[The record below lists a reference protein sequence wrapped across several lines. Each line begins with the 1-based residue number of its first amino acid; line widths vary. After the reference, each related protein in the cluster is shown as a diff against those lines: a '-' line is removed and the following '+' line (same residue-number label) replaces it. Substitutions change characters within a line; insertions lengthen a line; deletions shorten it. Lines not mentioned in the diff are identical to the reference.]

1 MWTTWWI
8 TGCGRFFVT
17 GRAVLP
23 AQGIF
28 RKGLQMGVADSD
40 VRPDVGLDPL
50 PDAER
55 LWTDILDYVK
65 PRVSREGFETWLAPT
80 RGCATANGVLE
91 VEVPNSFFAD
101 WLSQHYSAEVRA
113 ALASVS
119 SRELSVSFR
128 PRDAADTGV
137 LIRRAPVRRPAARQ
151 NGYRLQSHLSFENFV
166 VGESNRLAVAAARS
180 VAERPGV
187 NYNPLFIYGGVG
199 LGKTHL
205 AQAIG
210 NSALAAK
217 PSLKVYY
224 TAADDLFLELIQA
237 IEKNTRIDFK
247 NKYRGLDLLLLDDV
261 HYLVG
266 KERLQEEVF
275 YIFNS
280 LHDAGSQ
287 IVFTSDRPPQ
297 DIPALE
303 GRLTSRL
310 GSGLV
315 VDIQPPELETRIAI
329 LKQKAAMD
337 KAELPDDV
345 AYFIAA
351 RVRTSVRALAGSWIR
366 LLALASLDDRPITT
380 ALAEEALRDLI
391 KEEEPVDHSR
401 IIKACAEHF
410 GVTLKDITNGGRT
423 KQLALARQV
432 AMYLLRAAL
441 NLSLKEIGGLFGN
454 KDHTTVMHALKR
466 VSELKSSDPAFAAR
480 LDKLSKGISRG
491 EQR

>member
-1 MWTTWWI
+1 VQPRV
-8 TGCGRFFVT
+8 GRET
-17 GRAVLP
+17 P
-23 AQGIF
+23 
-28 RKGLQMGVADSD
+28 
-40 VRPDVGLDPL
+40 

-80 RGCATANGVLE
+80 RGCVLSNGILA

-101 WLSQHYSAEVRA
+101 WLSQHYSAELQA
-113 ALASVS
+113 ALS
-119 SRELSVSFR
+119 SISQQELSVSFR

-137 LIRRAPVRRPAARQ
+137 LIRRAPVRRPVSRQ
-151 NGYRLQSHLSFENFV
+151 NGYRLQAHLSFENFV
-166 VGESNRLAVAAARS
+166 VGESNRFAVAAARS
-180 VAERPGV
+180 VAERPGA

-210 NSALAAK
+210 NLALAKK
-217 PSLKVYY
+217 PGVKVYY

-237 IEKNTRIDFK
+237 IEKNSRLEFK
-247 NKYRGLDLLLLDDV
+247 NRYRGLDLLLLDDI

-303 GRLTSRL
+303 GRLASRL

-329 LKQKAAMD
+329 LKQKAALD
-337 KAELPDDV
+337 HADLPDDV

-351 RVRTSVRALAGSWIR
+351 RVRTSVRALEGSWIR
-366 LLALASLDDRPITT
+366 LLALASLDDRPITVT
-380 ALAEEALRDLI
+380 LAEQSLKDLLR
-391 KEEEPVDHSR
+391 EEEPVDHTR

-410 GVTLKDITNGGRT
+410 GVTVKDITNGGRT

-432 AMYLLRAAL
+432 ALYVLRATL
-441 NLSLKEIGGLFGN
+441 SLSLKEIGGLFGN
-454 KDHTTVMHALKR
+454 KDHTTVMHAIKR
-466 VSELKSSDPAFAAR
+466 VDELKVGDPAFAAR
-480 LDKLSKGISRG
+480 LEKLSKGISRG
-491 EQR
+491 EPR

>member
-1 MWTTWWI
+1 M
-8 TGCGRFFVT
+8 
-17 GRAVLP
+17 
-23 AQGIF
+23 
-28 RKGLQMGVADSD
+28 
-40 VRPDVGLDPL
+40 
-50 PDAER
+50 
-55 LWTDILDYVK
+55 
-65 PRVSREGFETWLAPT
+65 
-80 RGCATANGVLE
+80 
-91 VEVPNSFFAD
+91 
-101 WLSQHYSAEVRA
+101 
-113 ALASVS
+113 
-119 SRELSVSFR
+119 
-128 PRDAADTGV
+128 DTSM
-137 LIRRAPVRRPAARQ
+137 LIRRAPARRPAARQ
-151 NGYRLQSHLSFENFV
+151 NGYRLQPHLSFENFV

-210 NSALAAK
+210 NLALGTK

-237 IEKNTRIDFK
+237 IEKNTRIEFK
-247 NKYRGLDLLLLDDV
+247 NKYRGLDLLLLDDI

-303 GRLTSRL
+303 GRLASRL

-315 VDIQPPELETRIAI
+315 VDIQAPELETRIAI
-329 LKQKAAMD
+329 LKQKAAAD
-337 KAELPDDV
+337 HAELPDDV

-351 RVRTSVRALAGSWIR
+351 RVRTSVRALEGSWIR
-366 LLALASLDDRPITT
+366 LLALASLDGRAITV
-380 ALAEEALRDLI
+380 ALAEEALRNLV
-391 KEEEPVDHSR
+391 KEEEPVDHNR
-401 IIKACAEHF
+401 IIKACADHF
-410 GVTLKDITNGGRT
+410 GVALKDITNGGRT

-432 AMYLLRAAL
+432 AMYLLRGTL
-441 NLSLKEIGGLFGN
+441 SLSLKEIGGLFGN
-454 KDHTTVMHALKR
+454 KDHTTVMHAIKR
-466 VSELKSSDPAFAAR
+466 VGDLRTSDPVFAAK
-480 LDKLSKGISRG
+480 LEKLSKGISRG
-491 EQR
+491 EPG

>member
-1 MWTTWWI
+1 
-8 TGCGRFFVT
+8 
-17 GRAVLP
+17 
-23 AQGIF
+23 
-28 RKGLQMGVADSD
+28 MGVADSD
-40 VRPDVGLDPL
+40 VETRVGHQTLLDAAKIWADVL
-50 PDAER
+50 A
-55 LWTDILDYVK
+55 YVK
-65 PRVSREGFETWLAPT
+65 PRVSREGFETWLTPT
-80 RGCATANGVLE
+80 RGCALTNGVLE

-113 ALASVS
+113 ALTSVS
-119 SRELSVSFR
+119 QQELSVSFR
-128 PRDAADTGV
+128 PRDAADTSV

-166 VGESNRLAVAAARS
+166 VGESNRLAAAAARS

-205 AQAIG
+205 AQAVG
-210 NSALAAK
+210 NLALATK
-217 PSLKVYY
+217 PGLKVYY

-237 IEKNTRIDFK
+237 IEKNTRLEFK
-247 NKYRGLDLLLLDDV
+247 EKYRSLDLLLLDDI

-303 GRLTSRL
+303 GRLASRL

-315 VDIQPPELETRIAI
+315 VDIQAPELETRIAI
-329 LKQKAAMD
+329 LKQKAVMD
-337 KAELPDDV
+337 HADLPDDV

-351 RVRTSVRALAGSWIR
+351 RVRTSVRALEGSWIR
-366 LLALASLDDRPITT
+366 LLALASLDDRPITV

-391 KEEEPVDHSR
+391 KEEEPVDHNR
-401 IIKACAEHF
+401 IIKACADYF
-410 GVTLKDITNGGRT
+410 GVTLNDITNGGRT

-432 AMYLLRAAL
+432 AMYLLRAKL
-441 NLSLKEIGGLFGN
+441 SLSLKEIGGLFGN

-466 VSELKSSDPAFAAR
+466 VGELRAGDPVFAA
-480 LDKLSKGISRG
+480 KLEKISKGISRG
-491 EQR
+491 EPG

>member
-1 MWTTWWI
+1 L
-8 TGCGRFFVT
+8 F
-17 GRAVLP
+17 
-23 AQGIF
+23 
-28 RKGLQMGVADSD
+28 
-40 VRPDVGLDPL
+40 
-50 PDAER
+50 
-55 LWTDILDYVK
+55 
-65 PRVSREGFETWLAPT
+65 
-80 RGCATANGVLE
+80 

-101 WLSQHYSAEVRA
+101 WLSQHYSAELQA
-113 ALASVS
+113 ALLNVS
-119 SRELSVSFR
+119 RQELTVSFR

-137 LIRRAPVRRPAARQ
+137 LIHRAPVRRPVPRQ
-151 NGYRLQSHLSFENFV
+151 NGYRLQAHLSFDNFV
-166 VGESNRLAVAAARS
+166 VGESNRFAVAAARS
-180 VAERPGV
+180 VAERPGA

-210 NSALAAK
+210 NLALAKK
-217 PSLKVYY
+217 PDTRVYY

-237 IEKNTRIDFK
+237 IEKNTRLEFK

-297 DIPALE
+297 EIPALE
-303 GRLTSRL
+303 DRLASRL

-329 LKQKAAMD
+329 LKQKATLDRAD
-337 KAELPDDV
+337 LPDDV

-351 RVRTSVRALAGSWIR
+351 RVRTSVRALEGSWIR
-366 LLALASLDDRPITT
+366 LLALASLDNRPITVP
-380 ALAEEALRDLI
+380 LAEEALKDLL
-391 KEEEPVDHSR
+391 KEEEPVDHNR
-401 IIKACAEHF
+401 IVKACAEQF
-410 GVTLKDITNGGRT
+410 GVSVKDITNGGRT

-432 AMYLLRAAL
+432 AMYVLRATL
-441 NLSLKEIGGLFGN
+441 SLSLKEIGGLFGN
-454 KDHTTVMHALKR
+454 KDHTTVMHAIKR
-466 VSELKSSDPAFAAR
+466 VGELKIKDPAFAAR

-491 EQR
+491 EPR

>member
-1 MWTTWWI
+1 
-8 TGCGRFFVT
+8 
-17 GRAVLP
+17 
-23 AQGIF
+23 
-28 RKGLQMGVADSD
+28 MGVADSD
-40 VRPDVGLDPL
+40 VQPSVGHQALLD
-50 PDAER
+50 AAK
-55 LWTDILDYVK
+55 LWADILDYVK

-80 RGCATANGVLE
+80 RGCALLNGVLE

-101 WLSQHYSAEVRA
+101 WLSQHYSADVRA
-113 ALASVS
+113 ALTSVS
-119 SRELSVSFR
+119 QQELSVSFR
-128 PRDAADTGV
+128 PRDTADTGV
-137 LIRRAPVRRPAARQ
+137 LIRRAPARRPVARQ

-180 VAERPGV
+180 VAERPGM

-210 NSALAAK
+210 NLALAK
-217 PSLKVYY
+217 RPGLKAYY

-237 IEKNTRIDFK
+237 IEKNTRLEFK
-247 NKYRGLDLLLLDDV
+247 DKYRTLDLLLLDDV

-315 VDIQPPELETRIAI
+315 VDIQAPELETRIAI

-337 KAELPDDV
+337 HADLPDDV

-351 RVRTSVRALAGSWIR
+351 RVRTSVRALEGSWIR
-366 LLALASLDDRPITT
+366 LLALASLDDRPITV
-380 ALAEEALRDLI
+380 ALAEEALKDLV
-391 KEEEPVDHSR
+391 KEEEPVDHNR
-401 IIKACAEHF
+401 IIRACASHF
-410 GVTLKDITNGGRT
+410 GVALKDITNGGRT

-432 AMYLLRAAL
+432 AMYLLRGTL
-441 NLSLKEIGGLFGN
+441 SLSLKEIGGLFGN
-454 KDHTTVMHALKR
+454 KDHTTVMHAIRRVGDLKT
-466 VSELKSSDPAFAAR
+466 SDPVFAAR
-480 LDKLSKGISRG
+480 LDKLAKGISRG
-491 EQR
+491 EPG

>member
-1 MWTTWWI
+1 
-8 TGCGRFFVT
+8 
-17 GRAVLP
+17 
-23 AQGIF
+23 
-28 RKGLQMGVADSD
+28 MGVADSD
-40 VRPDVGLDPL
+40 VQPRVGHQAL
-50 PDAER
+50 PDAVK
-55 LWTDILDYVK
+55 LWADILDYVK

-80 RGCATANGVLE
+80 RGRALSNGVLE

-113 ALASVS
+113 ALTSVS
-119 SRELSVSFR
+119 QQELSLSFQ
-128 PRDAADTGV
+128 PRDSADTGV

-151 NGYRLQSHLSFENFV
+151 NGYRLQSHLTFENFV
-166 VGESNRLAVAAARS
+166 VGESNRLAVAASRS
-180 VAERPGV
+180 VAERPGAS
-187 NYNPLFIYGGVG
+187 YNPLFIYGGVG

-210 NSALAAK
+210 NLAVAK
-217 PSLKVYY
+217 KPGLKVYY

-237 IEKNTRIDFK
+237 IEKNTRLEFK
-247 NKYRGLDLLLLDDV
+247 DKYRSLDLLLLDDV

-280 LHDAGSQ
+280 LQGAGSQ

-303 GRLTSRL
+303 GRLASRL

-315 VDIQPPELETRIAI
+315 VDIQAPELETRIAI

-337 KAELPDDV
+337 HAELPDDV

-351 RVRTSVRALAGSWIR
+351 RVRTSVRALEGSWIR
-366 LLALASLDDRPITT
+366 LLALASLDARPVTV
-380 ALAEEALRDLI
+380 ALAEEALRDLV
-391 KEEEPVDHSR
+391 KEEEPVDHNR
-401 IIKACAEHF
+401 IIRACADYF
-410 GVTLKDITNGGRT
+410 GVTLEDITNGGRT

-432 AMYLLRAAL
+432 AMYLMRASL
-441 NLSLKEIGGLFGN
+441 SLSLKEIGGLFGN
-454 KDHTTVMHALKR
+454 KDHTTVMHAIKR
-466 VSELKSSDPAFAAR
+466 VGDLRTSDPAFAAKIE
-480 LDKLSKGISRG
+480 KLSKGISRG
-491 EQR
+491 ELS

>member
-1 MWTTWWI
+1 ML
-8 TGCGRFFVT
+8 RKRYF
-17 GRAVLP
+17 L
-23 AQGIF
+23 
-28 RKGLQMGVADSD
+28 RKGLQMGVADSG
-40 VRPDVGLDPL
+40 VQPRVGRETP

-80 RGCATANGVLE
+80 RGCVLSNGILA

-101 WLSQHYSAEVRA
+101 WLSQHYSAELQA
-113 ALASVS
+113 ALS
-119 SRELSVSFR
+119 SISQQELSVSFR

-137 LIRRAPVRRPAARQ
+137 LIRRAPVRRPVSRQ
-151 NGYRLQSHLSFENFV
+151 NGYRLQAHLSFENFV
-166 VGESNRLAVAAARS
+166 VGESNRFAVAAARS
-180 VAERPGV
+180 VAERPGA

-210 NSALAAK
+210 NLALAKK
-217 PSLKVYY
+217 PGLKVYY

-237 IEKNTRIDFK
+237 IEKNSRLEFK
-247 NKYRGLDLLLLDDV
+247 NRYRGLDLLLLDDI

-303 GRLTSRL
+303 GRLASRL

-329 LKQKAAMD
+329 LKQKAALD
-337 KAELPDDV
+337 HADLPDDV

-351 RVRTSVRALAGSWIR
+351 RVRTSVRALEGSWIR
-366 LLALASLDDRPITT
+366 LLALASLDDRPITVT
-380 ALAEEALRDLI
+380 LAEQSLKDLLR
-391 KEEEPVDHSR
+391 EEEPVDHTR

-410 GVTLKDITNGGRT
+410 GVTVKDITNGGRT

-432 AMYLLRAAL
+432 AMYVLRATL
-441 NLSLKEIGGLFGN
+441 SLSLKEIGGLFGN
-454 KDHTTVMHALKR
+454 KDHTTVMHAIKR
-466 VSELKSSDPAFAAR
+466 VDELKVGDPAFAAR
-480 LDKLSKGISRG
+480 LEKLSKGISRG
-491 EQR
+491 EPR

>member
-1 MWTTWWI
+1 
-8 TGCGRFFVT
+8 
-17 GRAVLP
+17 
-23 AQGIF
+23 
-28 RKGLQMGVADSD
+28 MGVADSD
-40 VRPDVGLDPL
+40 VRPRVGHQTLLD
-50 PDAER
+50 AAK
-55 LWTDILDYVK
+55 LWADILDYVK
-65 PRVSREGFETWLAPT
+65 PRVSREGFETWLMPT
-80 RGCATANGVLE
+80 RGSELTNGVLE

-113 ALASVS
+113 ALTSVCQQ
-119 SRELSVSFR
+119 ELSVSFR

-137 LIRRAPVRRPAARQ
+137 LIRHSPVRRPAARQ
-151 NGYRLQSHLSFENFV
+151 NGYRLQSQHSFENFV

-180 VAERPGV
+180 VAERPGA

-210 NSALAAK
+210 NLALARK
-217 PSLKVYY
+217 PALKVYY
-224 TAADDLFLELIQA
+224 TAAEDLFLELIQA
-237 IEKNTRIDFK
+237 IEKNTRLDFK
-247 NKYRGLDLLLLDDV
+247 DKYRSLDLLLLDDI

-303 GRLTSRL
+303 GRLASRL

-315 VDIQPPELETRIAI
+315 VDIQAPELETRIAI
-329 LKQKAAMD
+329 LKQKATMD
-337 KAELPDDV
+337 QAELPDDV

-351 RVRTSVRALAGSWIR
+351 RVRTSVRALEGSWIR
-366 LLALASLDDRPITT
+366 LLALASLDDRPITV
-380 ALAEEALRDLI
+380 ALAEGALRDLV
-391 KEEEPVDHSR
+391 KEEEPADHSQ

-432 AMYLLRAAL
+432 AMYLLRASL
-441 NLSLKEIGGLFGN
+441 SLSLKEIGCLFGN
-454 KDHTTVMHALKR
+454 KDHTTVMHAIKR
-466 VSELKSSDPAFAAR
+466 VGDLRTCDPAFAAR
-480 LDKLSKGISRG
+480 LEKLSKGITRG
-491 EQR
+491 GLR

>member
-1 MWTTWWI
+1 
-8 TGCGRFFVT
+8 
-17 GRAVLP
+17 
-23 AQGIF
+23 
-28 RKGLQMGVADSD
+28 MGVADSG
-40 VRPDVGLDPL
+40 VQPRVGRETPL
-50 PDAER
+50 DAER

-65 PRVSREGFETWLAPT
+65 PRVSREGFETWLSPT
-80 RGCATANGVLE
+80 RGRELSSGVLF

-101 WLSQHYSAEVRA
+101 WLSQHYSAELQA
-113 ALASVS
+113 ALLNVS
-119 SRELSVSFR
+119 RQELTVSFR

-137 LIRRAPVRRPAARQ
+137 LIHRAPVRRPVPRQ
-151 NGYRLQSHLSFENFV
+151 NGYRLQAHLSFDNFV
-166 VGESNRLAVAAARS
+166 VGESNRFAVAAARS
-180 VAERPGV
+180 VAERPGA

-210 NSALAAK
+210 NLALAKK
-217 PSLKVYY
+217 PDTRVYY

-237 IEKNTRIDFK
+237 IEKNTRLEFK

-297 DIPALE
+297 EIPALE
-303 GRLTSRL
+303 DRLASRL

-329 LKQKAAMD
+329 LKQKATLDRAD
-337 KAELPDDV
+337 LPDDV

-351 RVRTSVRALAGSWIR
+351 RVRTSVRALEGSWIR
-366 LLALASLDDRPITT
+366 LLALASLDNRPITVP
-380 ALAEEALRDLI
+380 LAEEALKDLL
-391 KEEEPVDHSR
+391 KEEEPVDHNR
-401 IIKACAEHF
+401 IVKACAEQF
-410 GVTLKDITNGGRT
+410 GVSVKDITNGGRT

-432 AMYLLRAAL
+432 AMYVLRATL
-441 NLSLKEIGGLFGN
+441 SLSLKEIGGLFGN
-454 KDHTTVMHALKR
+454 KDHTTVMHAIKR
-466 VSELKSSDPAFAAR
+466 VGELKIKDPAFAAR

-491 EQR
+491 EPR

>member
-1 MWTTWWI
+1 MDGLVDNRPRKRSSLEVAI
-8 TGCGRFFVT
+8 EIR
-17 GRAVLP
+17 RDIL
-23 AQGIF
+23 

-40 VRPDVGLDPL
+40 VHTSVEREALL
-50 PDAER
+50 DAEA
-55 LWTDILDYVK
+55 LWTDVLDYVK
-65 PRVSREGFETWLAPT
+65 PRVSREGFDTWLAPT
-80 RGCATANGVLE
+80 KGIALSGSVLE

-113 ALASVS
+113 ALTNVS
-119 SRELSVSFR
+119 RQELSVSFR

-137 LIRRAPVRRPAARQ
+137 LIRRAPARRPVSRQ
-151 NGYRLQSHLSFENFV
+151 NGYRLQPHLSFANFV

-180 VAERPGV
+180 VAERPGA

-205 AQAIG
+205 VQAIG
-210 NSALAAK
+210 NLAVAAK
-217 PSLKVYY
+217 PGLKVYY
-224 TAADDLFLELIQA
+224 TAADDLFIELIQA
-237 IEKNTRIDFK
+237 IEKNARLEFK
-247 NKYRGLDLLLLDDV
+247 NKYRCLDLLLLDDV

-303 GRLTSRL
+303 GRLASRL

-315 VDIQPPELETRIAI
+315 VDIQTPELETRIAI

-337 KAELPDDV
+337 HAVLPDDV

-351 RVRTSVRALAGSWIR
+351 RVRTSVRALEGSWIR
-366 LLALASLDDRPITT
+366 LLALASLDGRPVSVP
-380 ALAEEALRDLI
+380 LAEEALKDLI
-391 KEEEPVDHSR
+391 KEDEPVDHHR
-401 IIKACAEHF
+401 VIKVCAEHF

-432 AMYLLRAAL
+432 AMYILRATIS
-441 NLSLKEIGGLFGN
+441 LSLKEIGSLFGN
-454 KDHTTVMHALKR
+454 KDHTTVMHAIKR
-466 VSELKSSDPAFAAR
+466 VGDLRASDPLFAAR
-480 LDKLSKGISRG
+480 LEKLTKQISRG
-491 EQR
+491 EPC

>member
-1 MWTTWWI
+1 
-8 TGCGRFFVT
+8 
-17 GRAVLP
+17 
-23 AQGIF
+23 
-28 RKGLQMGVADSD
+28 MGVTDSG
-40 VRPDVGLDPL
+40 VQPHIGHEALL
-50 PDAER
+50 DAER
-55 LWTDILDYVK
+55 LWSDILDYVR
-65 PRVSREGFETWLAPT
+65 PRVSREGFDTWLAPT
-80 RGCATANGVLE
+80 RGLVLSGSILE

-113 ALASVS
+113 ALTSVS
-119 SRELSVSFR
+119 QQEFSVCFR
-128 PRDAADTGV
+128 PRDAVDTGV
-137 LIRRAPVRRPAARQ
+137 LIRRAPARRPVARQ

-180 VAERPGV
+180 VAERPGA

-210 NSALAAK
+210 NLAVNAK
-217 PSLKVYY
+217 PGLKVYY

-237 IEKNTRIDFK
+237 IEKNSRLEFK
-247 NKYRGLDLLLLDDV
+247 NKYRSLDLLLLDDV

-315 VDIQPPELETRIAI
+315 VDIQAPELETRIAI

-337 KAELPDDV
+337 RADLPDEV

-351 RVRTSVRALAGSWIR
+351 RVRTSVRALEGSWIR
-366 LLALASLDDRPITT
+366 LLALASLDGRPITVS
-380 ALAEEALRDLI
+380 LAEEALKDLI
-391 KEEEPVDHSR
+391 KEEEPVDHNR
-401 IIKACAEHF
+401 IIKACADHF

-432 AMYLLRAAL
+432 AMYLLRATL
-441 NLSLKEIGGLFGN
+441 SLSLKEIGGLFDN
-454 KDHTTVMHALKR
+454 KDHTTVMHAIKR
-466 VSELKSSDPAFAAR
+466 VGDLRASDPAFAAR
-480 LDKLSKGISRG
+480 LDKLSKGINSG

>member
-1 MWTTWWI
+1 
-8 TGCGRFFVT
+8 
-17 GRAVLP
+17 
-23 AQGIF
+23 
-28 RKGLQMGVADSD
+28 MGVADSD
-40 VRPDVGLDPL
+40 VQVRVGHQALLD
-50 PDAER
+50 AAR

-65 PRVSREGFETWLAPT
+65 PRVSREGFETWLTPT
-80 RGCATANGVLE
+80 RGRVVSNGVLE

-113 ALASVS
+113 ALANVS
-119 SRELSVSFR
+119 QQELSVSFR

-137 LIRRAPVRRPAARQ
+137 LIRRAPVRRPVVRQ

-180 VAERPGV
+180 VAERPGA

-210 NSALAAK
+210 NLALAKK
-217 PSLKVYY
+217 PALKVYY

-237 IEKNTRIDFK
+237 IEKNTRLEFK
-247 NKYRGLDLLLLDDV
+247 DKYRSLDLLLLDDV

-303 GRLTSRL
+303 GRLASRL

-315 VDIQPPELETRIAI
+315 VDIQAPELETRIAI
-329 LKQKAAMD
+329 LKQKAAID
-337 KAELPDDV
+337 HADLPDDV

-351 RVRTSVRALAGSWIR
+351 RVRTSVRALEGSWIR
-366 LLALASLDDRPITT
+366 LLALASLDERPVTV

-391 KEEEPVDHSR
+391 KEEEPVDHGR
-401 IIKACAEHF
+401 IIKACADHF
-410 GVTLKDITNGGRT
+410 GVTLKDITSGGRT

-432 AMYLLRAAL
+432 AMYLLRSTL
-441 NLSLKEIGGLFGN
+441 SLSLKEIGGLFGN
-454 KDHTTVMHALKR
+454 KDHTTVMHAVRR
-466 VSELKSSDPAFAAR
+466 VGNLRTTDPSFAAR
-480 LDKLSKGISRG
+480 LDKLAKGINLG
-491 EQR
+491 ETR

>member
-1 MWTTWWI
+1 
-8 TGCGRFFVT
+8 
-17 GRAVLP
+17 
-23 AQGIF
+23 
-28 RKGLQMGVADSD
+28 MGVADSD
-40 VRPDVGLDPL
+40 VRPRVGHQAL
-50 PDAER
+50 PDAAR
-55 LWTDILDYVK
+55 LWADILDYVK
-65 PRVSREGFETWLAPT
+65 PRVSREGFETWLTPT
-80 RGCATANGVLE
+80 RGRALSNGVLE

-113 ALASVS
+113 ALTSVS
-119 SRELSVSFR
+119 HQDVSVSFR

-137 LIRRAPVRRPAARQ
+137 LIRRAPVRRPVVRQ

-180 VAERPGV
+180 VAERPGA

-210 NSALAAK
+210 NLALAKK
-217 PSLKVYY
+217 PALKVYY

-237 IEKNTRIDFK
+237 IEKNTRLEFK
-247 NKYRGLDLLLLDDV
+247 DKYRSLDLLLLDDV

-303 GRLTSRL
+303 GRLASRL

-315 VDIQPPELETRIAI
+315 VDIQAPELETRIAI

-337 KAELPDDV
+337 HADLPDDA

-351 RVRTSVRALAGSWIR
+351 RVRTSVRALEGSWIR
-366 LLALASLDDRPITT
+366 LLALASLDDRPITVS
-380 ALAEEALRDLI
+380 LAEEALRDLVR
-391 KEEEPVDHSR
+391 EEEPVDHNR
-401 IIKACAEHF
+401 IIKACADYF

-432 AMYLLRAAL
+432 AMYLLRATL
-441 NLSLKEIGGLFGN
+441 SLSLKEIGGLFGN
-454 KDHTTVMHALKR
+454 KDHTTVMHAIKR
-466 VSELKSSDPAFAAR
+466 VGNLRTSDPVFASR
-480 LDKLSKGISRG
+480 LEKLSKGISRG
-491 EQR
+491 ETG

>member
-1 MWTTWWI
+1 
-8 TGCGRFFVT
+8 
-17 GRAVLP
+17 
-23 AQGIF
+23 
-28 RKGLQMGVADSD
+28 MGVTDSG
-40 VRPDVGLDPL
+40 VQPRVGHEALL
-50 PDAER
+50 DAEG
-55 LWTDILDYVK
+55 LWTDILDYVR
-65 PRVSREGFETWLAPT
+65 PRVSREGFDTWLAPT
-80 RGCATANGVLE
+80 RGLALSGGVLE

-113 ALASVS
+113 ALTSVS
-119 SRELSVSFR
+119 QQEFSVCFR
-128 PRDAADTGV
+128 PRDAVDTGV
-137 LIRRAPVRRPAARQ
+137 LIRRAPARRPVARQ

-180 VAERPGV
+180 VAERPGA

-210 NSALAAK
+210 NLAVTAK
-217 PSLKVYY
+217 PGLKVYY

-237 IEKNTRIDFK
+237 IEKNSRLEFK
-247 NKYRGLDLLLLDDV
+247 NKYRSLDLLLLDDV

-315 VDIQPPELETRIAI
+315 VDIQAPELETRIAI

-337 KAELPDDV
+337 RADLPDDV

-351 RVRTSVRALAGSWIR
+351 RVRTSVRALEGSWIR
-366 LLALASLDDRPITT
+366 LLALASLDGRPITV
-380 ALAEEALRDLI
+380 ALAEEALKDLI

-401 IIKACAEHF
+401 IIQACADHF

-432 AMYLLRAAL
+432 AMYLLRATL
-441 NLSLKEIGGLFGN
+441 SLSLKEIGGLFNN
-454 KDHTTVMHALKR
+454 KDHTTVMHAIKR
-466 VSELKSSDPAFAAR
+466 VGDLRASDPAFAAR
-480 LDKLSKGISRG
+480 LDKLSKGINRG